1 MKHVVLYSTT
11 TCEYCWQVRQYLQE
25 KKVAFVEIDT
35 DTSADAVKEVKQL
48 AGDLVVP
55 VTVVVED
62 KKKEAVVGFNRQ
74 KLDKLL
80 G

>member
-1 MKHVVLYSTT
+1 M
-11 TCEYCWQVRQYLQE
+11 
-25 KKVAFVEIDT
+25 AFVEIDT